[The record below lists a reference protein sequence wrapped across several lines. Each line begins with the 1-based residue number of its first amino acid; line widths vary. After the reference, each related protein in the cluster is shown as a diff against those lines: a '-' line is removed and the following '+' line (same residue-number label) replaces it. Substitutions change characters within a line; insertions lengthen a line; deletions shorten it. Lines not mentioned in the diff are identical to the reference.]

1 MKILFK
7 TSADHVYKSGLN
19 RASYIMTL
27 GTSESTNQ
35 KNQNKS
41 NIKYKKEE
49 IPLKPSEK
57 PQIGDAFN
65 QTNPQ
70 LTT

>member
-19 RASYIMTL
+19 RASYIMTM
-27 GTSESTNQ
+27 GTGEST
-35 KNQNKS
+35 NQNKS

-57 PQIGDAFN
+57 PQIGVAFN
-65 QTNPQ
+65 Q
-70 LTT
+70 LTS